1 MVKIVQGLAHTFAPW
16 QSLYSGSR
24 LVATSVTTLHIV
36 AMLVGGGLAIAA
48 DRSTLRALPKAEGQG
63 HLLREL
69 NAVHRPVVAW
79 LAVLFV
85 TGVMLAAADVETFA
99 ASPIFWVKLA
109 LIALLFLNGALLYR
123 TESRLSQAWPD
134 QSGGLDRLWRRL
146 GRSAR
151 LSLSLWVLIT
161 ILGVVLTNG

>member
-1 MVKIVQGLAHTFAPW
+1 LAHTFAPW
-16 QSLYSGSR
+16 QSLYSGST
-24 LVATSVTTLHIV
+24 LVATSVTTMHIV

-48 DRSTLRALPKAEGQG
+48 DRSTLRSLPRPAEQG

-69 NAVHRPVVAW
+69 KAVHRPVVIW

-85 TGVMLAAADVETFA
+85 TGAMLAAADVETFA

-109 LIALLFLNGALLYR
+109 LIALLLVNGAQLYR
-123 TESRLSQAWPD
+123 TEARLSHALPD
-134 QSGGLDRLWRRL
+134 HAAGLDRLWRRL

-151 LSLSLWVLIT
+151 LSLGLWVLIT